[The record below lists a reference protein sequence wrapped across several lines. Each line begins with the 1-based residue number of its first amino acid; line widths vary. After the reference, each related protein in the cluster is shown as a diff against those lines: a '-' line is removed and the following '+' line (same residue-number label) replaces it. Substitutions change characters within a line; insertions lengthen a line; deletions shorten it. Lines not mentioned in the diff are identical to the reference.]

1 MIKFQYTYDGVVQ
14 SETSE
19 NCLYLSTYTPVMT
32 ESDERL
38 LPVLVWIHGGSFT
51 YGCGMFPIY
60 GPEIYM
66 KVSVLSFYKES
77 KVFIRMLSD
86 LIAKPPIEYL

>member
-32 ESDERL
+32 KSDERL

-77 KVFIRMLSD
+77 KVFN
-86 LIAKPPIEYL
+86 YLLYECLVI

>member
-1 MIKFQYTYDGVVQ
+1 MVQ
-14 SETSE
+14 EETSE

-32 ESDERL
+32 KSDERL

-66 KVSVLSFYKES
+66 KVSHFA
-77 KVFIRMLSD
+77 IT
-86 LIAKPPIEYL
+86 

>member
-1 MIKFQYTYDGVVQ
+1 MVQ
-14 SETSE
+14 EETSE

-32 ESDERL
+32 KSDERL

-66 KVSVLSFYKES
+66 KVSFLLFHKES
-77 KVFIRMLSD
+77 T
-86 LIAKPPIEYL
+86 A